1 MSKLVA
7 VFGSARL
14 EAHDPLYEATRTL
27 GAALGQQGHT
37 VITGGYDGVMGAAS
51 QGAAEAGGTVVG
63 VTVTALELQYE
74 RTPNRWLTQEI
85 RYATMRER
93 LHHLVIHPDAYI
105 IMPGGVGTLQEIAEV
120 WQMFRLSEIPHRPFM
135 LYGRFWHPMFETM
148 LQSGYVSAK
157 DWESVY
163 TVDSAE
169 DVISVLAHWKSET
182 ALTPNL
188 S

>member
-14 EAHDPLYEATRTL
+14 DAQDPLYEATR
-27 GAALGQQGHT
+27 ALGYALAKQGHT
-37 VITGGYDGVMGAAS
+37 VVTGGYDGIMAAAS
-51 QGAAEAGGTVVG
+51 QGAAEAGGTVIG
-63 VTVTALELQYE
+63 VTVEALELKYE
-74 RTPNRWLTQEI
+74 RSPNQWLTQEI
-85 RYATMRER
+85 RYDTMRER
-93 LHHLVIHPDAYI
+93 LHHLVIHSDAYI

-120 WQMFRLSEIPHRPFM
+120 WQMFRLNEIPHRPLI

-148 LQSGYVSAK
+148 LQSGFVSVA

-163 TVDSAE
+163 TVDTPDE
-169 DVISVLAHWKSET
+169 VISILAHWKAET
-182 ALTPNL
+182 AHRPHV